1 MTNKC
6 KLPTAITPAIESQCL
21 SGRVTI
27 RQKKPSSDKTTP
39 GLCAV
44 SSSRLRCDPSLRTSL
59 HDLPLLF
66 RCPLQRLTLAHT
78 ASLDPGGP
86 ESDLSGLSHFER
98 GTTQRPIFR

>member
-1 MTNKC
+1 MQAAYRDHAGNRE
-6 KLPTAITPAIESQCL
+6 PTFKRESNYSIKGNRPVIKQPR
-21 SGRVTI
+21 G
-27 RQKKPSSDKTTP
+27 P
-39 GLCAV
+39 CAV
-44 SSSRLRCDPSLRTSL
+44 SSSRLRCDPYLRTSL